1 MSPELTGFA
10 GLMVFFVLVALRLP
24 IGFALTIVGYVGSCY
39 LTSMR
44 AGEAILGSSPIST
57 AASYTLSVI
66 PLFVL
71 MSELALAGGLTK
83 EMYKAVHNWLGNLRG
98 GLCFAS
104 IAACAG
110 FAAICGSSIATAV
123 TIGKVALPEM
133 KKLNYEDR
141 IATGTIAAGGTLGIM
156 IPPSL
161 SFVLY
166 GVITEQSI
174 GKLFIAGILPGILL
188 ASLFILTIFILLWRD
203 PSRAPATGSAVSWSE
218 KLKSALRS
226 WAAGV
231 LFLVVIGGI
240 WVGFFT
246 PTEAA
251 AVGCFL
257 AFVFGMIQKRLTRE
271 GIIQAFRN
279 TARTTGMMFI
289 LVIGAMVFNYF
300 MALSLLPMVM
310 ADWVKGLALS
320 RYAIL
325 AVIFIIYLILGCL
338 MDTLSMIV
346 LTLPVIF
353 PVVMALGFDPI
364 WFGVLMTLLAEAALI
379 TPPVGMNV
387 FVVAGISEGVPM
399 ETVFRGIFPFFSAM
413 IICLV
418 ILVLFP
424 QISLF
429 LPGFMR

>member
-1 MSPELTGFA
+1 MSPEITGFA

-24 IGFALTIVGYVGSCY
+24 IGFAMTIVGYVGSCY

-71 MSELALAGGLTK
+71 MSELALSGGLTK

-188 ASLFILTIFILLWRD
+188 ASLFSLTIFILLWRD

-257 AFVFGMIQKRLTRE
+257 AFVFGMIQKRLMRE

-325 AVIFIIYLILGCL
+325 AVISIIYLILGCL